1 MSRPAAS
8 IATSANRRRQ
18 VLAPH
23 FPSFEHSLRVIRPRL
38 KACMAVWAVLGG
50 RGWARLAVGSQGGHM
65 QPSQSR
71 PPNSQYRER
80 EIAACDSDAESVS
93 PNQRI
98 NAGRK
103 EPEYYVKSP
112 PVAPPTYGRYSGF
125 ENYQFVGRPS
135 ISKRVLRA
143 VARFSLAVLVGVGAT
158 LGWQSYGDKAG
169 AVVRAWAPS
178 LSWLLP
184 VSATGSPV
192 ATLPELVERL
202 KPMSLDLAI
211 VRRSL
216 EQLAANQNQ
225 FAAKQEQIAQNVAT
239 LQEAAQE
246 IRQAVYAPSRK
257 LQSPTGQPSR

>member
-1 MSRPAAS
+1 
-8 IATSANRRRQ
+8 
-18 VLAPH
+18 
-23 FPSFEHSLRVIRPRL
+23 
-38 KACMAVWAVLGG
+38 
-50 RGWARLAVGSQGGHM
+50 M

-71 PPNSQYRER
+71 PPNSQFRER
-80 EIAACDSDAESVS
+80 DIAARDLDAGRVS

-98 NAGRK
+98 DAGRK
-103 EPEYYVKSP
+103 EPEYYAESP
-112 PVAPPTYGRYSGF
+112 PVAPPSYARYAGF
-125 ENYQFVGRPS
+125 ESHQFALSRPS
-135 ISKRVLRA
+135 ISERVLRA
-143 VARFSLAVLVGVGAT
+143 AARFSFTILVGVGAT
-158 LGWQSYGDKAG
+158 LGWQSYGDKAS
-169 AVVRAWAPS
+169 VMVTAWAPS

-192 ATLPELVERL
+192 ATLPELVEQL